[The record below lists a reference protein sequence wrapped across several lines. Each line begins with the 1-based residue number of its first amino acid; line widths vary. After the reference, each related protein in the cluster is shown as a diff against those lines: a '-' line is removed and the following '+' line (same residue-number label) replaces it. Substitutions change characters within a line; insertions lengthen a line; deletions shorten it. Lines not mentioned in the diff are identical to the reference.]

1 VLEEFIQRYRLGS
14 LQVVYMLEP
23 RSENHASISFRQ
35 NLALLSL
42 LLKGNHDA
50 AAERLR
56 NGVVEPAEFLQ
67 FLNRHGLQLF
77 VFSLLCGS
85 PARKWLPPKFL
96 DELKTYSL
104 QQWEKQERLVRELF
118 RLSSLLKAAGHEF
131 ILLKGPYLAERFF
144 GGIDRRAFSDLD
156 ILIKREDL
164 AAVERL
170 LCSSGY
176 TQKSSSFLS
185 RSLTT
190 RFAYSY
196 DFVKENVAVD
206 LHWQFSAQPTHGLD
220 YEAIWRE
227 KQPFT
232 LRRHHFHVLSD
243 EHEVVFKLI
252 SIFTDLE
259 MGIARLRPFVDLH
272 FIVQK
277 VSHRFDWEAFLEHR
291 KRERTRRL
299 SLTVLALFLGLFD
312 CRDDFKEMAALVTRD
327 LRMLKIVP
335 PKYYPALMEAVTGA
349 AWNKI
354 WASDVY
360 ECSRFAVFLWWI
372 ISFPF
377 RIAVDHPDKYA
388 RIKRRMSW
396 IGFARPQRGVE

>member
-1 VLEEFIQRYRLGS
+1 
-14 LQVVYMLEP
+14 MLEP

-56 NGVVEPAEFLQ
+56 NGVVEPAEFVQ
-67 FLNRHGLQLF
+67 FLDRHALQLF

-85 PARKWLPPKFL
+85 PARKWLPPKSL
-96 DELKTYSL
+96 DDLKIYSL
-104 QQWEKQERLVRELF
+104 QQWARQERLVRELF

-190 RFAYSY
+190 RFAYAY
-196 DFVKENVAVD
+196 DFVKANVAVD

-232 LRRHHFHVLSD
+232 LRRHRFHVLSD
-243 EHEVVFKLI
+243 EYEVVFKLI

-259 MGIARLRPFVDLH
+259 MGMARLRPFVDLH

-312 CRDDFKEMAALVTRD
+312 CGDDFKEMAALVARD
-327 LRMLKIVP
+327 RKMLKVVP
-335 PKYYPALMEAVTGA
+335 AKYYRPLMEAVPGA

-354 WASDVY
+354 WASGVY
-360 ECSRFAVFLWWI
+360 ERSRFTVFLWWI
-372 ISFPF
+372 VSFPF
-377 RIAVDHPDKYA
+377 RIAVDQPEKYA
-388 RIKRRMSW
+388 RMKRKLSW
-396 IGFARPQRGVE
+396 LGLRGPKSDALVEPAEIRRPTQ